1 MNRSPTLHLCD
12 FDGTLTRGD
21 SLIRFLWFAVPKNR
35 LIAGA
40 MVLPFQFLR
49 LFFAGKW
56 SNEAGKKA
64 VLAFFFKGHS
74 RKGMEQSGA
83 AFCALVL
90 PAQLRN
96 DLLAKLRGA
105 REEGD
110 KVVVV
115 SASVDIWLRPFC
127 EAEGFDYLCTE
138 LAFEG
143 GIFSGQ
149 LATPNCNGAEKAR
162 RIREAYDLTKF
173 ARIVAYG
180 NSAGDEAMFAL
191 AGEVLRF

>member
-1 MNRSPTLHLCD
+1 MKHQPALHLCD

-21 SLIRFLWFAVPKNR
+21 SLLRFLWFAVPKDR
-35 LIAGA
+35 LIAGIL
-40 MVLPFQFLR
+40 VLPFQFLL
-49 LFFAGKW
+49 LFFTGKW

-64 VLAFFFKGHS
+64 VLAFFFQGNT
-74 RKGMEQSGA
+74 REGMEQSGD
-83 AFCALVL
+83 AFCAWVL
-90 PAQLRN
+90 PAQLRT

-105 REEGD
+105 QQEGD

-138 LAFEG
+138 LDFKD

-180 NSAGDEAMFAL
+180 NSSGDEAMFAL